1 MSLAH
6 NVTMDTS
13 VVLAAAYAALQSG
26 EPTRAVELSKALLRS
41 EPGREDALTLLG
53 LALHA
58 QQRHRDASR
67 VFQTLTEINPAESAH
82 WANLGTMLREA
93 KEPDQALAAYARAA
107 ALGANSADFLLN
119 VALLH
124 LDRGDYQH
132 GERLLADARAAAPKD
147 ASIAIQ
153 YAQVCYELL
162 RIDAAT
168 QALTHWQQLDGL
180 SAEHLAQIALLLLN
194 LGNASESATVVRR
207 LMQESAPGP
216 AALLKLCQILERNNR
231 VEDAQS
237 GLYALQADARSATLG
252 DELTLL
258 QAQLAQ
264 RQQQHDRAAE
274 LFQGIAARE
283 AAHRRHLAL
292 FPLAKSLQALG
303 QTERAWQVLQQA
315 HAAQL
320 LQLARS
326 HPQVA
331 ACDEPPLLITRHSCD
346 PADIATWQHNQAPD
360 RDHSPVFVVAF
371 PRSGTTLLEQALDAH
386 PQLVS
391 MDEQPFLQ
399 QVADRVGD
407 LGVEYPAALGQL
419 TGSQLD
425 ELRAHYWSLVASKV
439 TVGSGRRLVDKNPL
453 NLLRLP
459 IIQRLFPHAP
469 IIVAIRH
476 PLDVIVSCYAQH
488 FRAPE
493 FALLCKDPLTLARGF
508 RRCFD
513 FWYAQA
519 GLLNPPAM
527 EIRYEDLVADFDT
540 SMHKLADF
548 LAAPWDDAM
557 LRPAEHA
564 RAKGYISTP
573 SYSQV
578 VEPVHA
584 RAVGR
589 WLVHREAL
597 APTIEVLRPYLA
609 RWNYLA

>member
-1 MSLAH
+1 
-6 NVTMDTS
+6 MDTS
-13 VVLAAAYAALQSG
+13 AVLASAYAALQAG
-26 EPTRAVELSKALLRS
+26 EPARAAELSKTLLRS

-58 QQRHRDASR
+58 EQRHRDACR
-67 VFQTLTEINPAESAH
+67 VFQTLTDINPAESAH

-93 KEPDQALAAYARAA
+93 GEPDQALVAYARAA

-119 VALLH
+119 VGLLH
-124 LDRGDYQH
+124 LERGDYEH
-132 GERLLADARAAAPKD
+132 GRRLLADARTVAPND
-147 ASIAIQ
+147 AGITIQ
-153 YAQVCYELL
+153 YAQVCYELM
-162 RIDAAT
+162 RIDEAT
-168 QALTHWQQLDGL
+168 QVLAGWKQLDGR

-194 LGNASESATVVRR
+194 LGNATESAAVVRR
-207 LMQESAPGP
+207 LMQEPAPGP
-216 AALLKLCQILERNNR
+216 AALLKLCQILERTNR

-252 DELTLL
+252 DELNML

-264 RQQQHDRAAE
+264 RQGEHERAVD

-283 AAHRRHLAL
+283 APHRRHLAL
-292 FPLAKSLQALG
+292 FPLAKSLQATG
-303 QTERAWQVLQQA
+303 QAERAWQVLQQA

-331 ACDEPPLLITRHSCD
+331 ACDEPPLLITRHSCAA
-346 PADIATWQHNQAPD
+346 ADIASWSMDGAPD

-391 MDEQPFLQ
+391 MDEQPFVQ

-407 LGVEYPAALGQL
+407 LGVEYPAAMGQL
-419 TGSQLD
+419 TAAQLQD
-425 ELRAHYWSLVASKV
+425 LRAHYWSLVAGKV
-439 TVGSGRRLVDKNPL
+439 AVGSGRRLVDKNPL

-459 IIQRLFPHAP
+459 IIRRLFPQAP

-476 PLDVIVSCYAQH
+476 PMDVIVSCYAQH

-493 FALLCKDPLTLARGF
+493 FALLCKDPVTLARGF
-508 RRCFD
+508 TRCFD
-513 FWYAQA
+513 FWYLQA
-519 GLLNPPAM
+519 ALLQPRVT
-527 EIRYEDLVADFDT
+527 EIRYEDLVADFSA
-540 SMHKLADF
+540 SMRGLADF
-548 LAAPWDDAM
+548 VGIPWDDAM

-589 WLVHREAL
+589 WQVHREPL
-597 APTIEVLRPYLA
+597 APAIEVLRPYLA